1 MTSARLGL
9 DLRLGLGMV
18 LGFGLVTM
26 RGFEWQVNASLHTAY
41 MCILTSDK
49 IAPK

>member
-41 MCILTSDK
+41 MCILTSGK
-49 IAPK
+49 VAQK